1 MPGDDWYIDWYKQ
14 IGLKMPKNTSQT
26 QWNKYTSGGVSGILE
41 GAGFKE
47 PGRYSQFITEYNPFA
62 EIIAQK
68 SYDTQMEQFKIQRD
82 TLSKTYSNQLLGLL
96 GETESATAKSGF
108 AESGA
113 INRASGM
120 ARGNLGFDYMSGI
133 RGINLGKESAATSLW
148 GATEGSRQDYME
160 QLYNQMAQLIQSGG
174 VELYKEGDKKTIG
187 ENTYTFH
194 NGEWILTIINDG
206 TSGGSR
212 GSGDTGGSGGSGGSR
227 GSDDARGFR
236 GSGGSRGSR
245 GSGGSGS
252 SGGSRGSG
260 DTGGSGGSGD
270 SGGNPPPTVPTD
282 FSLEGEHEEGD
293 TTEYEGVIYTWH
305 NGQWVDPYGYPFG
318 YAGPKPFN

>member
-14 IGLKMPKNTSQT
+14 MGLKMPKNTSQT

-47 PGRYSQFITEYNPFA
+47 PGKYSKFITEYNPFA

-174 VELYKEGDKKTIG
+174 VELYKEGDKKVING
-187 ENTYTFH
+187 VHYIYT
-194 NGEWILTIINDG
+194 NGEWII
-206 TSGGSR
+206 
-212 GSGDTGGSGGSGGSR
+212 DTTVPITDGSGGSG
-227 GSDDARGFR
+227 
-236 GSGGSRGSR
+236 
-245 GSGGSGS
+245 
-252 SGGSRGSG
+252 
-260 DTGGSGGSGD
+260 GGSGGSGD

-305 NGQWVDPYGYPFG
+305 NGQWVDPNGYPFG

>member
-1 MPGDDWYIDWYKQ
+1 
-14 IGLKMPKNTSQT
+14 
-26 QWNKYTSGGVSGILE
+26 
-41 GAGFKE
+41 
-47 PGRYSQFITEYNPFA
+47 
-62 EIIAQK
+62 
-68 SYDTQMEQFKIQRD
+68 
-82 TLSKTYSNQLLGLL
+82 
-96 GETESATAKSGF
+96 
-108 AESGA
+108 
-113 INRASGM
+113 M

-174 VELYKEGDKKTIG
+174 VELYKEGDTR
-187 ENTYTFH
+187 
-194 NGEWILTIINDG
+194 
-206 TSGGSR
+206 GSR
-212 GSGDTGGSGGSGGSR
+212 GSGGSGS
-227 GSDDARGFR
+227 
-236 GSGGSRGSR
+236 SGGSRGSR

-252 SGGSRGSG
+252 SGGSRG
-260 DTGGSGGSGD
+260 

-305 NGQWVDPYGYPFG
+305 NGQWVDPNGYPFG

>member
-1 MPGDDWYIDWYKQ
+1 MPGNDWYIDWYKQ
-14 IGLKMPKNTSQT
+14 MGLKMPKNTSQT

-174 VELYKEGDKKTIG
+174 VELYKEGDTR
-187 ENTYTFH
+187 
-194 NGEWILTIINDG
+194 
-206 TSGGSR
+206 GSR
-212 GSGDTGGSGGSGGSR
+212 GSGGSGS
-227 GSDDARGFR
+227 
-236 GSGGSRGSR
+236 SGGSRGSR

-252 SGGSRGSG
+252 SGGSRG
-260 DTGGSGGSGD
+260 

-305 NGQWVDPYGYPFG
+305 NGQWVDPNGYPFG

>member
-14 IGLKMPKNTSQT
+14 MGLKMPKNTSQT

-187 ENTYTFH
+187 KNTYTFH
-194 NGEWILTIINDG
+194 NGEWILDVVITNPPGD
-206 TSGGSR
+206 TRGSR
-212 GSGDTGGSGGSGGSR
+212 GSGGSR
-227 GSDDARGFR
+227 GSR

-260 DTGGSGGSGD
+260 GSGSSGGSRG

-282 FSLEGEHEEGD
+282 FSLKGEHEEGD
-293 TTEYEGVIYTWH
+293 TTKYEGVIYTWH
-305 NGQWVDPYGYPFG
+305 NGQWVDPNGYPFG

>member
-1 MPGDDWYIDWYKQ
+1 MPGNDWYIDWYKQ
-14 IGLKMPKNTSQT
+14 MGLKMPKNTSQT
-26 QWNKYTSGGVSGILE
+26 QWNKYTGGGVSGILE

-47 PGRYSQFITEYNPFA
+47 PGKYSKFITEYNPFA

-174 VELYKEGDKKTIG
+174 VELYKEGDKKVING
-187 ENTYTFH
+187 VHYIYT
-194 NGEWILTIINDG
+194 NGEWII
-206 TSGGSR
+206 
-212 GSGDTGGSGGSGGSR
+212 DTTVPITDGSGGSG
-227 GSDDARGFR
+227 
-236 GSGGSRGSR
+236 
-245 GSGGSGS
+245 
-252 SGGSRGSG
+252 
-260 DTGGSGGSGD
+260 GGSGGSGD

>member
-47 PGRYSQFITEYNPFA
+47 PGRYSKFITEYNPFA

-174 VELYKEGDKKTIG
+174 VELYKEGDKKVING
-187 ENTYTFH
+187 VNYIYT
-194 NGEWILTIINDG
+194 NGEWII
-206 TSGGSR
+206 
-212 GSGDTGGSGGSGGSR
+212 DTTVPITDGSGGSG
-227 GSDDARGFR
+227 
-236 GSGGSRGSR
+236 
-245 GSGGSGS
+245 
-252 SGGSRGSG
+252 
-260 DTGGSGGSGD
+260 GGSGGSGD

>member
-1 MPGDDWYIDWYKQ
+1 MSDDWYIDWYKQ

-26 QWNKYTSGGVSGILE
+26 QWNKYTGGGVSGILE

-47 PGRYSQFITEYNPFA
+47 PGRYSKFITEYNPFA

-174 VELYKEGDKKTIG
+174 VELYKEGDKKVING
-187 ENTYTFH
+187 VHYIYT
-194 NGEWILTIINDG
+194 NGEWII
-206 TSGGSR
+206 
-212 GSGDTGGSGGSGGSR
+212 DTTVPITDGSGGSG
-227 GSDDARGFR
+227 
-236 GSGGSRGSR
+236 
-245 GSGGSGS
+245 
-252 SGGSRGSG
+252 
-260 DTGGSGGSGD
+260 GGSGGSGD

>member
-1 MPGDDWYIDWYKQ
+1 MPGNDWYIDWYKQ

-47 PGRYSQFITEYNPFA
+47 PGRYSKFITEYNPFA

-174 VELYKEGDKKTIG
+174 VELYKEGDKKVING
-187 ENTYTFH
+187 VNYIYT
-194 NGEWILTIINDG
+194 NGEWII
-206 TSGGSR
+206 
-212 GSGDTGGSGGSGGSR
+212 DTTVPITDGSGGSG
-227 GSDDARGFR
+227 
-236 GSGGSRGSR
+236 
-245 GSGGSGS
+245 
-252 SGGSRGSG
+252 
-260 DTGGSGGSGD
+260 GGSGGSGD

>member
-1 MPGDDWYIDWYKQ
+1 MPGNDWYIDWYKQ

-47 PGRYSQFITEYNPFA
+47 PGKYSKFITEYNPFA

-174 VELYKEGDKKTIG
+174 VELYKEGDKKVING
-187 ENTYTFH
+187 VHYIYT
-194 NGEWILTIINDG
+194 NGEWII
-206 TSGGSR
+206 
-212 GSGDTGGSGGSGGSR
+212 DTTVPITDGSGGSGG
-227 GSDDARGFR
+227 
-236 GSGGSRGSR
+236 GSGG
-245 GSGGSGS
+245 
-252 SGGSRGSG
+252 
-260 DTGGSGGSGD
+260 

-305 NGQWVDPYGYPFG
+305 NGQWVDPNGYPFG

>member
-1 MPGDDWYIDWYKQ
+1 MPGNDWYIDWYKQ
-14 IGLKMPKNTSQT
+14 MGLKMPKNTSQT
-26 QWNKYTSGGVSGILE
+26 QWNKYTGGGVSGILE

-47 PGRYSQFITEYNPFA
+47 PGKYSKFITEYNPFA

-174 VELYKEGDKKTIG
+174 VELYKEGDKKVING
-187 ENTYTFH
+187 VHYIYT
-194 NGEWILTIINDG
+194 NGEWII
-206 TSGGSR
+206 
-212 GSGDTGGSGGSGGSR
+212 DTTVPITDGSGGSG
-227 GSDDARGFR
+227 
-236 GSGGSRGSR
+236 
-245 GSGGSGS
+245 
-252 SGGSRGSG
+252 
-260 DTGGSGGSGD
+260 GGSGGSGD

-305 NGQWVDPYGYPFG
+305 NGQWVDPNGYPFG

>member
-14 IGLKMPKNTSQT
+14 MGLKMPKNTSQT

-47 PGRYSQFITEYNPFA
+47 PGRYSKFITEYNPFA

-174 VELYKEGDKKTIG
+174 VELYKEGDKKVING
-187 ENTYTFH
+187 VHYIYT
-194 NGEWILTIINDG
+194 NGEWII
-206 TSGGSR
+206 
-212 GSGDTGGSGGSGGSR
+212 DTTVPITDGSGGSG
-227 GSDDARGFR
+227 
-236 GSGGSRGSR
+236 
-245 GSGGSGS
+245 
-252 SGGSRGSG
+252 
-260 DTGGSGGSGD
+260 GGSGGSGD

-305 NGQWVDPYGYPFG
+305 NGQWVDPNGYPFG

>member
-1 MPGDDWYIDWYKQ
+1 MPGNDWYIDWYKQ

-47 PGRYSQFITEYNPFA
+47 PGKYSKFITEYNPFA

-174 VELYKEGDKKTIG
+174 VELYKEGDKKVING
-187 ENTYTFH
+187 VHYIYT
-194 NGEWILTIINDG
+194 NGEWIIDTTVPITD
-206 TSGGSR
+206 
-212 GSGDTGGSGGSGGSR
+212 GSGVSG
-227 GSDDARGFR
+227 
-236 GSGGSRGSR
+236 
-245 GSGGSGS
+245 
-252 SGGSRGSG
+252 
-260 DTGGSGGSGD
+260 GGSGGSGD

-305 NGQWVDPYGYPFG
+305 NGQWVDPNGYPFG

>member
-1 MPGDDWYIDWYKQ
+1 MPGNDWYIDWYKQ
-14 IGLKMPKNTSQT
+14 MGLKMPKNTSQT

-47 PGRYSQFITEYNPFA
+47 PGRYSKFITEYNPFA

-174 VELYKEGDKKTIG
+174 VELYKEGDKKVING
-187 ENTYTFH
+187 VHYIYT
-194 NGEWILTIINDG
+194 NGEWII
-206 TSGGSR
+206 
-212 GSGDTGGSGGSGGSR
+212 DTTVPITDGSGGSG
-227 GSDDARGFR
+227 
-236 GSGGSRGSR
+236 
-245 GSGGSGS
+245 
-252 SGGSRGSG
+252 
-260 DTGGSGGSGD
+260 GGSGGSGD

>member
-1 MPGDDWYIDWYKQ
+1 MPGNDWYIDWYKQ

-47 PGRYSQFITEYNPFA
+47 PGRYSKFITEYNPFA

-174 VELYKEGDKKTIG
+174 VELYKEGDKKVING
-187 ENTYTFH
+187 VHYIYT
-194 NGEWILTIINDG
+194 NGEWII
-206 TSGGSR
+206 
-212 GSGDTGGSGGSGGSR
+212 DTTVPITDGSGGSG
-227 GSDDARGFR
+227 
-236 GSGGSRGSR
+236 
-245 GSGGSGS
+245 
-252 SGGSRGSG
+252 
-260 DTGGSGGSGD
+260 GGSGGSGD

>member
-1 MPGDDWYIDWYKQ
+1 
-14 IGLKMPKNTSQT
+14 
-26 QWNKYTSGGVSGILE
+26 
-41 GAGFKE
+41 
-47 PGRYSQFITEYNPFA
+47 
-62 EIIAQK
+62 
-68 SYDTQMEQFKIQRD
+68 
-82 TLSKTYSNQLLGLL
+82 
-96 GETESATAKSGF
+96 
-108 AESGA
+108 
-113 INRASGM
+113 M

-187 ENTYTFH
+187 KNTYTFH
-194 NGEWILTIINDG
+194 NGEWILNVVITNPP
-206 TSGGSR
+206 
-212 GSGDTGGSGGSGGSR
+212 GDT
-227 GSDDARGFR
+227 
-236 GSGGSRGSR
+236 RGSR

-252 SGGSRGSG
+252 SGGSRG
-260 DTGGSGGSGD
+260 

-305 NGQWVDPYGYPFG
+305 NGQWVDPNGYPFG

>member
-1 MPGDDWYIDWYKQ
+1 MPGNDWYIDWYKQ
-14 IGLKMPKNTSQT
+14 MGLKMPKNTSQT

-47 PGRYSQFITEYNPFA
+47 PGRYSKFITEYNPFA

-174 VELYKEGDKKTIG
+174 VELYKEGDKKVING
-187 ENTYTFH
+187 VHYIYT
-194 NGEWILTIINDG
+194 NGEWII
-206 TSGGSR
+206 
-212 GSGDTGGSGGSGGSR
+212 DTTVPITDGSGGSG
-227 GSDDARGFR
+227 
-236 GSGGSRGSR
+236 
-245 GSGGSGS
+245 
-252 SGGSRGSG
+252 
-260 DTGGSGGSGD
+260 GGSGGSGD

-305 NGQWVDPYGYPFG
+305 NGQWVDPNGYPFG

>member
-47 PGRYSQFITEYNPFA
+47 PGRYSKFITEYNPFA

-174 VELYKEGDKKTIG
+174 VELYKEGDKKVING
-187 ENTYTFH
+187 VHYIYT
-194 NGEWILTIINDG
+194 NGEWII
-206 TSGGSR
+206 
-212 GSGDTGGSGGSGGSR
+212 DTTVPITDGSGGSG
-227 GSDDARGFR
+227 
-236 GSGGSRGSR
+236 
-245 GSGGSGS
+245 
-252 SGGSRGSG
+252 
-260 DTGGSGGSGD
+260 GGSGGSGD

-305 NGQWVDPYGYPFG
+305 NGQWVDPNGYPFG

>member
-1 MPGDDWYIDWYKQ
+1 MPGNDWYIDWYKQ
-14 IGLKMPKNTSQT
+14 MGLKMPKNTSQT

-187 ENTYTFH
+187 KNTYTFH
-194 NGEWILTIINDG
+194 NGEWILDVVI
-206 TSGGSR
+206 S
-212 GSGDTGGSGGSGGSR
+212 
-227 GSDDARGFR
+227 
-236 GSGGSRGSR
+236 SGGSRGSR

-260 DTGGSGGSGD
+260 GDTRGARGSGGSGSSGGSRG

-282 FSLEGEHEEGD
+282 FSLKGEHEEGD
-293 TTEYEGVIYTWH
+293 TTKYEGVIYTWH
-305 NGQWVDPYGYPFG
+305 NGQWVDPYGYPFR

>member
-1 MPGDDWYIDWYKQ
+1 MPGNDWYIDWYKQ

-47 PGRYSQFITEYNPFA
+47 PGKYSKFITEYNPFA

-174 VELYKEGDKKTIG
+174 VELYKEGDKKVING
-187 ENTYTFH
+187 VHYIYT
-194 NGEWILTIINDG
+194 NGEWII
-206 TSGGSR
+206 
-212 GSGDTGGSGGSGGSR
+212 DTTVPITDGSGGSG
-227 GSDDARGFR
+227 
-236 GSGGSRGSR
+236 
-245 GSGGSGS
+245 
-252 SGGSRGSG
+252 
-260 DTGGSGGSGD
+260 GGSGGSGD

-305 NGQWVDPYGYPFG
+305 NGQWVDPNGYPFG

>member
-1 MPGDDWYIDWYKQ
+1 MPGNDWYIDWYKQ
-14 IGLKMPKNTSQT
+14 MGLKMPKNTSQT

-47 PGRYSQFITEYNPFA
+47 PGKYSKFITEYNPFA

-174 VELYKEGDKKTIG
+174 VELYKEGDKKVING
-187 ENTYTFH
+187 VHYIYT
-194 NGEWILTIINDG
+194 NGEWII
-206 TSGGSR
+206 
-212 GSGDTGGSGGSGGSR
+212 DTTVPITDGSGGSG
-227 GSDDARGFR
+227 
-236 GSGGSRGSR
+236 
-245 GSGGSGS
+245 
-252 SGGSRGSG
+252 
-260 DTGGSGGSGD
+260 GGSGGSGD

-305 NGQWVDPYGYPFG
+305 NGQWVDPNGYPFG